1 MHDAPRVSEPPGEAG
16 TPDLR
21 ASGDEATVAPHI
33 PAHVIPILD
42 TLWSGGHAG
51 YVVGGALRDA
61 LLGRPASDWDVA
73 TDARPDELLVL
84 FPGAHYENRFGTVLV
99 PVDAGHAVEVTTF
112 RRDIEYRDR
121 RRPDRVEFS
130 DSLEED
136 LARRD
141 FTVNALAYGRGGD
154 LTPGAGPGDAAGT
167 AGLRLAG
174 ALLRL
179 VDPSG
184 GRRDLAAR
192 VIRAVGD
199 PAERFGEDAL
209 RLLRAVRL
217 ATQLDFEIEP
227 ATLAALRSAAPHAAT
242 VSPERVGQELRKM
255 LAVPAPARGFRVLA
269 QTGLLAPLFPL
280 LARQVGLAQAK
291 GPGVD
296 LWEHTL
302 RTLDAAAR
310 LAPGDE
316 TLAMAA
322 LFHDCGKPETWA
334 DGHFI
339 GHESAGAH
347 RAADLLRRMAVPR
360 REAEPVVDLVRWHM
374 FGYESRWTDAAV
386 RRLIQ
391 KVGRAT
397 VPRLLTLREADNL
410 GSGEPADAGGVDE
423 LRERIAAELE
433 RGVPLTI
440 RDLAVDGLDL
450 QEACDIPPGPIL
462 GAILDRILEAVI
474 ADPERNERETLL
486 ADVRSWIEDDAMLR
500 AELAWARERRGRR
513 GARRGTGVTTT
524 ATPTDASHRSSE
536 TENQ

>member
-1 MHDAPRVSEPPGEAG
+1 MQDAPRASRLDVPGDGASQTDRAG
-16 TPDLR
+16 GADGSP
-21 ASGDEATVAPHI
+21 APRI
-33 PAHVIPILD
+33 PAHVIPILE
-42 TLWSGGHAG
+42 TLWAAGHNG

-61 LLGRPASDWDVA
+61 LLGRPATDWDVA
-73 TDARPDELLVL
+73 TDARPEQLLSL

-99 PVDAGHAVEVTTF
+99 PVEPGRAVEVTTF

-130 DSLEED
+130 DSLGED

-141 FTVNALAYGRGGD
+141 FTVNALAYGRD
-154 LTPGAGPGDAAGT
+154 GAGSD
-167 AGLRLAG
+167 
-174 ALLRL
+174 LRL
-179 VDPSG
+179 VDPAG
-184 GRRDLAAR
+184 GRADLAAR
-192 VIRAVGD
+192 LIRAVGD
-199 PAERFGEDAL
+199 PAARFDEDAL

-227 ATLAALRSAAPHAAT
+227 ATLAALRAAAQHAGT
-242 VSPERVGQELRKM
+242 VSSERVGQELRKM
-255 LAVPAPARGFRVLA
+255 LAVPQPSRGFRTLA
-269 QTGLLAPLFPL
+269 ETGLLAPLFPL
-280 LARQVGLAQAK
+280 LARQVGVEQQK

-310 LAPGDE
+310 LVPGDE

-334 DGHFI
+334 DGHFL
-339 GHESAGAH
+339 GHDDVGAR
-347 RAADLLRRMAVPR
+347 RASDLLRRMAVPR

-391 KVGRAT
+391 KVGRET
-397 VPRLLTLREADNL
+397 LPRLLMLREADNL

-433 RGVPLTI
+433 RGVPLST
-440 RDLAVDGLDL
+440 RELAVDGHDL
-450 QEACDIPPGPIL
+450 RDAVGIPPGPLL
-462 GAILDRILEAVI
+462 GAILDRLLEAVI
-474 ADPERNERETLL
+474 ADPARNDRETLL
-486 ADVRSWIEDDAMLR
+486 ADVRSWLEDDPMLR
-500 AELAWARERRGRR
+500 AELARAIDRDRGH
-513 GARRGTGVTTT
+513 G
-524 ATPTDASHRSSE
+524 HRAE
-536 TENQ
+536 GDQP